1 MTGTRAAVRYA
12 KATLSL
18 AKEQNVANV
27 VNDDMKVIRQ
37 TIAGNKELETFLQSP
52 VIKSDVKKA
61 SLKEIFSSIHAVTT
75 GLIDML
81 VDNKRVML
89 LEATAEKYIIQ
100 YDALMGKQVAKVTTA
115 VPLTAELEAKI
126 LDKVKALTGNEAT
139 IENTV
144 DESILGG
151 FILRVGDLQYNASVA
166 HKLQNLK
173 RELIYN

>member
-12 KATLSL
+12 KATLSI
-18 AKEQNVANV
+18 ANEQNVAQV
-27 VNDDMKVIRQ
+27 VNDDMKSIRA
-37 TIAGNKELETFLQSP
+37 TIAGNKELQTFLQSP
-52 VIKSDVKKA
+52 VIKSEVKKA
-61 SLKEIFSSIHAVTT
+61 SLKEIFNSIHPVSS
-75 GLIDML
+75 GLINML

-89 LEATAEKYIIQ
+89 LEATAEKYLIQ

-126 LDKVKALTGNEAT
+126 LEKVKALTGNQAS

-166 HKLQNLK
+166 YKLQNLK

>member
-18 AKEQNVANV
+18 AKDQNVANV

-61 SLKEIFSSIHAVTT
+61 SLKEIFSSIHAVTA

-166 HKLQNLK
+166 SKLQNLK

>member
-37 TIAGNKELETFLQSP
+37 TIAGNKELQTFLQSP

-75 GLIDML
+75 GLINML
-81 VDNKRVML
+81 VDNKRIML

-126 LDKVKALTGNEAT
+126 LEKVKTLTGNDAT
-139 IENTV
+139 IENTI

-166 HKLQNLK
+166 SKLQNLK

>member
-18 AKEQNVANV
+18 AKEQNVGNV

-37 TIAGNKELETFLQSP
+37 TIAGNKELQTFLQSP

-75 GLIDML
+75 GLINML
-81 VDNKRVML
+81 VDNKRIML

-126 LDKVKALTGNEAT
+126 LEKVKTLTGNDAT
-139 IENTV
+139 IENTI

-166 HKLQNLK
+166 SKLQNLK

>member
-18 AKEQNVANV
+18 AKDQNVANV

-166 HKLQNLK
+166 SKLQNLK

>member
-37 TIAGNKELETFLQSP
+37 TIAGNKELQTFLQSP

-75 GLIDML
+75 GLINML
-81 VDNKRVML
+81 VDNKRIML

-126 LDKVKALTGNEAT
+126 L
-139 IENTV
+139 
-144 DESILGG
+144 
-151 FILRVGDLQYNASVA
+151 
-166 HKLQNLK
+166 
-173 RELIYN
+173 